1 MQRQIN
7 DTERQNNNNND
18 NETDYNKM
26 FRPFEAHVSLFPS
39 LKINFQFPKKLPQ
52 QRSHRFFRRSCRLLA
67 FTLENCA
74 DVADLQSVGL
84 DKHTISSSS
93 PLSWRDFVNYF
104 FCSILYSSGIL
115 VQAYNAAATVL
126 IELCHVLPYKL

>member
-26 FRPFEAHVSLFPS
+26 FQPFEAHVSLFPS

-52 QRSHRFFRRSCRLLA
+52 QRSHRFLRRSCRLLVLFTYLPRVA

-74 DVADLQSVGL
+74 DVANLQSVGVGQTHHFL
-84 DKHTISSSS
+84 K
-93 PLSWRDFVNYF
+93 LSFELERLCQLF
-104 FCSILYSSGIL
+104 FL
-115 VQAYNAAATVL
+115 
-126 IELCHVLPYKL
+126 